1 VATLNAIRGFVA
13 PSTQVP
19 SRVKWPGFRPTL
31 SAQAAAIL
39 WVGVCVTAPAHAQ
52 TSAVLDRARAYAVE
66 YERQFSSLVAEER
79 YVQEVRT
86 PRAWTRRPS
95 TIGGP
100 SSRDAR
106 QELRSTYLIV
116 AGEDGF
122 VPFRDVFEVNGTR
135 VHDRVDR
142 LTRLFQDGSGAR
154 LDLAR
159 QIMIESARHNIG
171 PVERTINIP
180 VLAMLFLLPRHAQH
194 FEFASEKTERVNG
207 RPATVVRFAE
217 VGRPTLIKTGT
228 PPSDMPSSGRVWI
241 ETSTGRV
248 LRTEHDADAGNV
260 RATVMVD
267 FREDKRFPF
276 LVPDRMQEVYRI
288 PGVMGTVRGV
298 ATYSN
303 YQRVQVDTD
312 EKIAVPKK
320 PPPSMW

>member
-1 VATLNAIRGFVA
+1 MG
-13 PSTQVP
+13 
-19 SRVKWPGFRPTL
+19 SREVRNLAGLPAHGCLL

-39 WVGVCVTAPAHAQ
+39 WVAACVTPPAHAQ
-52 TSAVLDRARAYAVE
+52 TSAVLDRARADAVE
-66 YERQFSSLVAEER
+66 YELQFSSLVAEER

-95 TIGGP
+95 TIVAP
-100 SSRDAR
+100 YSRDAR

-116 AGEDGF
+116 ASEEGF

-135 VHDRVDR
+135 VHDRIDR
-142 LTRLFQDGSGAR
+142 LTRLFQDARGAR

-159 QIMIESARHNIG
+159 QIMIESTRHNIG

-194 FEFASEKTERVNG
+194 FEFAPEKTERVNG
-207 RPATVVRFAE
+207 RPATVFRFAE

-260 RATVMVD
+260 RATVTVD

-288 PGVMGTVRGV
+288 PGVIGTVRGL

-320 PPPSMW
+320 PPSSIWRNRR